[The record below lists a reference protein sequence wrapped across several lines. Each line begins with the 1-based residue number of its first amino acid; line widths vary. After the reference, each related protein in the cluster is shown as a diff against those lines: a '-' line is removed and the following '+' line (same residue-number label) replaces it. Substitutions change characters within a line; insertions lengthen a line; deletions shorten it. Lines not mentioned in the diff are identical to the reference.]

1 LSKLITTSTITKYK
15 FQINKVKNNIL
26 IIFILF
32 LVLGLNGIKIQ
43 AQQTVTAQVF
53 AEVIPA
59 LTATELSQLN
69 FGRFS
74 PETHG
79 GSVLVTPDGS
89 RSVTGTVELSG
100 GTHNPASFYITG
112 ESGATFSIVLPATP
126 AVLTNTNNSKTMQ
139 VSNWVSVPAQGVGVG
154 LLASGSQEVKIGAT
168 LIVGSMQD
176 NPVGIYTGT
185 YAITFG
191 YN

>member
-1 LSKLITTSTITKYK
+1 MIFSITNIKPQVTSKRNCIAIAVLLVLITVLPSI
-15 FQINKVKNNIL
+15 KVKA
-26 IIFILF
+26 
-32 LVLGLNGIKIQ
+32 Q
-43 AQQTVTAQVF
+43 ATITAQVF

-59 LTATELSQLN
+59 LTATEVSQLN

-74 PETHG
+74 PETQG

-89 RSVTGTVELSG
+89 RTSTGTVALSG

-112 ESGATFSIVLPATP
+112 EGGATFSIILPSGP
-126 AVLTNTNNSKTMQ
+126 AILSSTSNSKTMM
-139 VSNWVSVPAQGVGVG
+139 VSNWNSTPSQGVGTG
-154 LLASGSQEVKIGAT
+154 LLAPGSQEVKVGAT
-168 LIVGSMQD
+168 LIVGSMDQ